1 MAQTA
6 VDLPD
11 PLGGSKTADTGAA
24 FKSADDLLAQLAGDE
39 VDRLLAEADASTPG
53 PLNVDVAVTD
63 DPSVPIEL
71 EPVSDAEAQIN
82 DGLSSEE
89 AEGINELF
97 KLGNKEG
104 EAAAS
109 EAAPAPAADE
119 DKVEA
124 APLEKVEAAPLEKVK
139 TAAAEDP
146 TAQTQRATAEAILQK
161 PAEQPPSAADALAKE
176 MEEDER
182 AHAAAVARMKQPA
195 ASPEPIAA
203 SAKPAVAEKEPVA
216 PAPAAAAAPAPAAT
230 PAPAVNAA
238 AEAETVL
245 EAPSAVID
253 EDEVDLD
260 AEPAEQ
266 FQTPLLV
273 RVLEWINAPLSG
285 LSDAAREAVGK
296 VALVTTLNAVAVLT
310 YVLLFRRHH

>member
-11 PLGGSKTADTGAA
+11 PLGGKTDTGAA

-39 VDRLLAEADASTPG
+39 VDRLLSEADASTPG
-53 PLNVDVAVTD
+53 PLNVDLAVNG
-63 DPSVPIEL
+63 DPSEPIEL
-71 EPVSDAEAQIN
+71 TPVSEAEAQIN

-89 AEGINELF
+89 AAGINELF
-97 KLGNKEG
+97 KLGSKENDEAAG
-104 EAAAS
+104 EAAAPPV
-109 EAAPAPAADE
+109 AAGA
-119 DKVEA
+119 V
-124 APLEKVEAAPLEKVK
+124 EKVN
-139 TAAAEDP
+139 TAAADAP
-146 TAQTQRATAEAILQK
+146 AAQTQRATAEAILEK
-161 PAEQPPSAADALAKE
+161 PAEQPPSAAEALAKE
-176 MEEDER
+176 MEEDAQ

-203 SAKPAVAEKEPVA
+203 PAKVKGGATEPA
-216 PAPAAAAAPAPAAT
+216 APAAAAPVPAAT
-230 PAPAVNAA
+230 PATNAEAA
-238 AEAETVL
+238 AEPETVA
-245 EAPSAVID
+245 EAPTAVID

-260 AEPAEQ
+260 AEADEE

-273 RVLEWINAPLSG
+273 RVLEWINAPLSD
-285 LSDAAREAVGK
+285 LSDGAREALGK